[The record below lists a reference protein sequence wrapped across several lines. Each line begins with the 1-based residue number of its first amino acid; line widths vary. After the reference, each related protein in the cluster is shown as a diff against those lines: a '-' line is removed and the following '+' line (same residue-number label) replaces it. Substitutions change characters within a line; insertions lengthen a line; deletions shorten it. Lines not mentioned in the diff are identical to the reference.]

1 MTMPDRLYL
10 YISAGPDLEDERE
23 AIGQVIARMPI
34 SIGWDLKRTP
44 RRGDSPVSALET
56 IRQCHFFILI
66 LGMDITA
73 PVGAEWDL
81 ARRAGRTV
89 LAYLKEVNR
98 TPAALVFVRDSRI
111 PWAPFRTPEELGQKV
126 ESDLARLL
134 LDHIGA
140 LGLTVADLES
150 LSGLLKQAETA
161 GPPEAAKSQPE
172 RGGAGGGG
180 IILSPGRD
188 LPPGGVLMDTPRP

>member
-1 MTMPDRLYL
+1 MPDRLHL

-23 AIGQVIARMPI
+23 AIGQIIAHMPI

-56 IRQCHFFILI
+56 IRQCHSFILI
-66 LGMDITA
+66 LGVDITA

-81 ARRAGRTV
+81 ARRARKTI
-89 LAYLKEVNR
+89 LAYLKDVNR
-98 TPAALVFVRDSRI
+98 TPAALVFARDSRI
-111 PWAPFRTPEELGQKV
+111 SWTSFRTPEELGQKV

-134 LDHIGA
+134 LDRVGE

-150 LSGLLKQAETA
+150 LSMLLKQS
-161 GPPEAAKSQPE
+161 EAAGSLEAAQSQHEP
-172 RGGAGGGG
+172 GGAGGGG
-180 IILSPGRD
+180 VILAPGRD
-188 LPPGGVLMDTPRP
+188 LPPGGVLLDNKRR

>member
-1 MTMPDRLYL
+1 MPDRLHL
-10 YISAGPDLEDERE
+10 YISAGPDLENERE
-23 AIGQVIARMPI
+23 AIGQIIAHMPI

-66 LGMDITA
+66 LGVDITA

-81 ARRAGRTV
+81 ARRAGRTT
-89 LAYLKEVNR
+89 LAYLKDVNR

-111 PWAPFRTPEELGQKV
+111 PWTSFRTPEELGQKV

-134 LDHIGA
+134 LDHVGE
-140 LGLTVADLES
+140 LGLTVSDLES
-150 LSGLLKQAETA
+150 LSALLQKSETA
-161 GPPEAAKSQPE
+161 GATEATKSQPE

-188 LPPGGVLMDTPRP
+188 LPPGGVLVDTKHK